1 MKIPINKKV
10 IKEKLF
16 IIESSL
22 SRLRQFQSSS
32 LEEFQKDDCF
42 AIAEHHLR
50 RALEAMLEIGTHIL
64 SRIPGAKPGSYKDIA
79 RLLGEHNVLPRYF
92 ADKELTQ
99 MAKYRNRLIHFYD
112 EIKPNELY
120 SIIQNDLPDLEK
132 FCRLVIEYINKAS

>member
-1 MKIPINKKV
+1 MKIPVNKKV

-16 IIESSL
+16 IIEGSL

-32 LEEFQKDDCF
+32 LEEFQKGDCF

-50 RALEAMLEIGTHIL
+50 RTLEAMLEIGTHIL

-79 RLLGEHNVLPRYF
+79 RLLGEHDVLPRDF

-120 SIIQNDLPDLEK
+120 SIIRNDLPDLEK
-132 FCRLVIEYINKAS
+132 FCRLVIEHINKAS